1 MNYRTIRD
9 IKKANKNNG
18 GHFFEKGALSFFQSK
33 VYDEVYQGKYFIT
46 SERFQNEATKYT
58 VRQCDEEGDIS
69 TVGKFQAYQTLDEA
83 VSAINLIAFR

>member
-18 GHFFEKGALSFFQSK
+18 GHFFEKDTLRFFQSK

-69 TVGKFQAYQTLDEA
+69 TVGKFQAYQTLHEA